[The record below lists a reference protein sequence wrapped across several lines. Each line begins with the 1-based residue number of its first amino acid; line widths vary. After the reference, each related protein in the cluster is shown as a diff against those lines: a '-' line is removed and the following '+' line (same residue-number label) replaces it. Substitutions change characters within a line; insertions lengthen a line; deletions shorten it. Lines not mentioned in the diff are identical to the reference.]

1 VPALPRSPAA
11 AMIRTG
17 VFVPEL
23 PEVET
28 VRSGL
33 IPALQGRMIERV
45 TLNRA
50 NLRFPFPDGM
60 AGRLAG
66 RRVERI
72 DRRAKYLLL
81 RLSGDETLLVHLG
94 MSGRFSI
101 EAGADTQQPG
111 DFVFAAPANPKH
123 DHVVFEIEGGVTVR
137 YNDPRRFGF
146 MLMFATEGEALQP
159 NLAGLG
165 PEPNSNA
172 FSGAALGEALTGKR
186 TPIKSALLDQRVV
199 AGLGNIYVCEALH
212 RCGISPLREARSLP
226 GARAERLAAA
236 VRDVIVEAIAA
247 GGSTLKDFAGVDG
260 ALGYFQHSFKAYGR
274 EGEACATPDCDGTI
288 VRIVQAGR
296 STFYCPDCQL

>member
-1 VPALPRSPAA
+1 
-11 AMIRTG
+11 M
-17 VFVPEL
+17 PEL

-28 VRSGL
+28 VRTGL
-33 IPALQGRMIERV
+33 IPALQGRRIERV
-45 TLNRA
+45 TLNRP
-50 NLRFPFPDGM
+50 NLRFPFPDDM
-60 AGRLAG
+60 AARLAG

-101 EAGADTQQPG
+101 EAEQGAEQPG
-111 DFVFAAPANPKH
+111 DFVHAAPANPRH

-146 MLMFATEGEALQP
+146 MLMFANAAEDAQP

-172 FSGAALGEALTGKR
+172 FSGATLGEALAGKR

-212 RCGISPLREARSLP
+212 RARISPLRQARTIP
-226 GARAERLAAA
+226 GARAERLAGA
-236 VRDVIVEAIAA
+236 VRDVIDEAILA
-247 GGSTLKDFAGVDG
+247 GGSTLKDFAGADG
-260 ALGYFQHSFKAYGR
+260 ALGYFQHSFRAYGR
-274 EGEACATPDCDGTI
+274 EGTACVTADCDGVI
-288 VRIVQAGR
+288 ERVVQAGR
-296 STFYCPDCQL
+296 STFYCRHCQR

>member
-1 VPALPRSPAA
+1 
-11 AMIRTG
+11 M
-17 VFVPEL
+17 PEL

-28 VRSGL
+28 VRTGL
-33 IPALQGRMIERV
+33 IPAMEGRLIERV
-45 TLNRA
+45 QLNRA
-50 NLRFPFPDGM
+50 NLRFPFPERM
-60 AGRLAG
+60 AERLGG

-101 EAGADTQQPG
+101 EADAASRQPG
-111 DFVFAAPANPKH
+111 DFVHAAPANPKH
-123 DHVVFEIEGGVTVR
+123 DHAVFEIEGGVTVR

-146 MLMFATEGEALQP
+146 MLLFATASEDEQP

-172 FSGAALGEALTGKR
+172 FSGAALGEALAGKR

-212 RCGISPLREARSLP
+212 RSGISPLREARNIP
-226 GARAERLAAA
+226 GVRAERLAHA
-236 VRDVIVEAIAA
+236 VRNVIEEAIAA
-247 GGSTLKDFAGVDG
+247 GGSTLKDFAGADG
-260 ALGYFQHSFKAYGR
+260 ALGYFQHRFSAYGR
-274 EGEACATPDCDGTI
+274 EGAACPTPQCAGEI
-288 VRIVQAGR
+288 RRIVQAGR
-296 STFYCPDCQL
+296 STFYCPACQR

>member
-1 VPALPRSPAA
+1 
-11 AMIRTG
+11 M
-17 VFVPEL
+17 PEL

-28 VRSGL
+28 VRTGL
-33 IPALQGRMIERV
+33 IPALQGRVIERV
-45 TLNRA
+45 KLNRP
-50 NLRFPFPDGM
+50 NLRFPFPGDM

-81 RLSGDETLLVHLG
+81 RLSGEESLMIHLG
-94 MSGRFSI
+94 MTGRFSI
-101 EAGADTQQPG
+101 EAEADTRQPG
-111 DFVFAAPANPKH
+111 DFVHAAPANPKH

-146 MLMFATEGEALQP
+146 MLMFATADEDLQP

-172 FSGAALGEALTGKR
+172 FSGAALGEALSGKR

-212 RCGISPLREARSLP
+212 RSRISPLREARTVP
-226 GARAERLAAA
+226 GVRCERLAAA
-236 VRDVIVEAIAA
+236 VRDVIEEAIAA

-260 ALGYFQHSFKAYGR
+260 ALGYFQHRFSAYGR
-274 EGEACATPDCDGTI
+274 EGAACSTAECSGEI
-288 VRIVQAGR
+288 RRIVQAGR
-296 STFYCPDCQL
+296 STFYCPACQR

>member
-1 VPALPRSPAA
+1 
-11 AMIRTG
+11 
-17 VFVPEL
+17 VPEL

-28 VRSGL
+28 VRTGL
-33 IPALQGRMIERV
+33 IPALQGRLVERV
-45 TLNRA
+45 KLNRA
-50 NLRFPFPDGM
+50 NLRFPFPERM
-60 AGRLAG
+60 AERLAG

-81 RLSGDETLLVHLG
+81 RLAGDETLLVHLG

-101 EAGADTQQPG
+101 EAAAATQQPG
-111 DFVFAAPANPKH
+111 DFVHAAPANPKH

-146 MLMFATEGEALQP
+146 MLMFATASEAEQP

-172 FSGAALGEALTGKR
+172 FSGAALGEVLAGKR

-212 RCGISPLREARSLP
+212 RSGISPLREARKIP
-226 GARAERLAAA
+226 GVRAERLAIA
-236 VRDVIVEAIAA
+236 VRNVIEEAIAA
-247 GGSTLKDFAGVDG
+247 GGSTLKDFAGADG
-260 ALGYFQHSFKAYGR
+260 ALGYFQHRFSAYGR
-274 EGEACATPDCDGTI
+274 EGAPCSTPRCKGEI
-288 VRIVQAGR
+288 RRIVQAGR
-296 STFYCPDCQL
+296 STFYCPACQR